1 MRVFAG
7 AEKNDVTVIF
17 NAEKKL
23 ENDKINVRFTQCTLL
38 GSSSPG
44 RDATGRRRYG
54 DPLSPRLCEST
65 LYTCHYNTPVASKE
79 DLTYIQRQKELNEY

>member
-23 ENDKINVRFTQCTLL
+23 ESDKINVRFTQCTLL

-65 LYTCHYNTPVASKE
+65 LYTCHYNTSDSLPQQ
-79 DLTYIQRQKELNEY
+79 LLFLHPIRLP